1 MESVSLAIRIHIY
14 SVVREIHNNLNISTV
29 NLLHNIT
36 YVQHNIIT
44 NMEILVFLFSRK
56 VSNNS
61 MNNSTNNSTTK
72 DVNVTKKNC
81 VQNFLRNHRFVLH
94 LNIWQ
99 DKKLSSIEVATER
112 KRQCKEATSS
122 TTKNGRRKAM

>member
-1 MESVSLAIRIHIY
+1 MESVSLAISIHIY

-36 YVQHNIIT
+36 YVQQNIIT

-61 MNNSTNNSTTK
+61 TTK
-72 DVNVTKKNC
+72 DVNVTKK
-81 VQNFLRNHRFVLH
+81 
-94 LNIWQ
+94 
-99 DKKLSSIEVATER
+99 KLCSEFFEKPQICAPPQYLT
-112 KRQCKEATSS
+112 RQKVI
-122 TTKNGRRKAM
+122 KH